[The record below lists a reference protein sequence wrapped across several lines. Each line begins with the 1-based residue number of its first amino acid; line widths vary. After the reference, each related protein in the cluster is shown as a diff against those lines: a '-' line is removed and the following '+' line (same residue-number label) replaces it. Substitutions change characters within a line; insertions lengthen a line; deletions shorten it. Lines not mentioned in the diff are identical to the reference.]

1 MRKYLHIVLIV
12 FMIFMVSACMKPA
25 DTYTVITPIGSP
37 QLAQI
42 HVQNMARYQTD
53 AMSGP
58 ELLQAAFTSGSHD
71 FIFAPTNLGA
81 KFYSVNQKYKLA
93 ASIVWGN
100 TYIVSQLTKIVTLE
114 DLEGRDIVVYGKNQ
128 TGDIILNYIL
138 NHHNI
143 KANISYVSNVSD
155 ANIEL
160 VKNKNAIIMTAEPSL
175 SVLSLKLDGLHV
187 IDLQKEY
194 QTITGKDSYPQ
205 ASLFVKADL
214 PEEVIKKYITFLKSS
229 IEQAN
234 QEPLKTAKLAIKL
247 GMNFDE
253 KAIEKAIPNSNLLFK
268 SAVDS
273 KEAVEAYL
281 SLLAEININLIG
293 SMPDE
298 NFYFRQ

>member
-1 MRKYLHIVLIV
+1 M
-12 FMIFMVSACMKPA
+12 
-25 DTYTVITPIGSP
+25 
-37 QLAQI
+37 
-42 HVQNMARYQTD
+42 
-53 AMSGP
+53 
-58 ELLQAAFTSGSHD
+58 
-71 FIFAPTNLGA
+71 
-81 KFYSVNQKYKLA
+81 
-93 ASIVWGN
+93 
-100 TYIVSQLTKIVTLE
+100 SQLTKIVTLE

-214 PEEVIKKYITFLKSS
+214 PEEVIK
-229 IEQAN
+229 
-234 QEPLKTAKLAIKL
+234 
-247 GMNFDE
+247 
-253 KAIEKAIPNSNLLFK
+253 
-268 SAVDS
+268 
-273 KEAVEAYL
+273 
-281 SLLAEININLIG
+281 NI
-293 SMPDE
+293 
-298 NFYFRQ
+298 